1 MARFDEGAG
10 GGGDANVAD
19 FIFPSVDEDV
29 SSITLPIN
37 KEMTLETTRDD
48 GGDADINIVAA
59 DAIFIEATG
68 DDVNI
73 SAFNEVD
80 IATGDDGYIW
90 TFDDQ
95 GNFQLPG
102 NGYISNPIDSSGDPS
117 TPNAD
122 TMHLVPDGSIE
133 SDQYLILDPTAPNHI
148 HIRAGGDIDE
158 STADLILGGEKTN
171 VVVSDSARDVFIN
184 TRPDQIINT
193 YTNLNEV
200 NNINFIVSDEA
211 DIDLGY
217 VVNVD
222 GTDYIVNSVT
232 PDSGLIVVTATGAVF
247 TAGQPYTFTYNPE
260 YTNSW
265 EFGSNGYLYGPAEG
279 KIKILGVDGGAT
291 GTFTSQDSKLITV
304 TNGIITSI
312 EVVP

>member
-19 FIFPSVDEDV
+19 FIFTNVDEDV

-59 DAIFIEATG
+59 DDIFIEATG